1 MSTTPATTPGAPK
14 SIRILTVDDHP
25 LILEGIANVLQRQ
38 PDMEVV
44 GEASDGY
51 QAVEAYAKHKPDV
64 TLVDLQM
71 PGMNGIDTII
81 AILEKWPNARC
92 VVLTTYAGDVQAT
105 RALKAGAKGYLLKS
119 MLRKD
124 LVDTIRIVHAGK
136 SRIPAEIATELA
148 SHLSSD
154 ALSAREIEVLRMVGE
169 GCSNKVVAD
178 HLKIA
183 EDTVKGH
190 MRSILSKLNANDR
203 THAVMIAVKRGFLE
217 G

>member
-1 MSTTPATTPGAPK
+1 M
-14 SIRILTVDDHP
+14 
-25 LILEGIANVLQRQ
+25 ILEGIANVLQRQ
-38 PDMEVV
+38 PDMELV
-44 GEASDGY
+44 GEATDGH
-51 QAVEAYAKHKPDV
+51 QAIEAFAKYRPDV
-64 TLVDLQM
+64 MLIDLQM

-81 AILEKWPNARC
+81 AILEKFPNARC

-124 LVDTIRIVHAGK
+124 LVDTIRIVHSGK
-136 SRIPAEIATELA
+136 SRIPSEIATELA
-148 SHLSSD
+148 SHLGSD

-169 GCSNKVVAD
+169 GCSNKIVAD
-178 HLKIA
+178 HLKIS

-190 MRSILSKLNANDR
+190 MRNILSKLNANDR
-203 THAVMIAVKRGFLE
+203 THAVMIAVKRGFLD

>member
-1 MSTTPATTPGAPK
+1 
-14 SIRILTVDDHP
+14 

-38 PDMEVV
+38 PDMELV
-44 GEASDGY
+44 GEATDGH
-51 QAVEAYAKHKPDV
+51 QAIEAFAKYRPDV
-64 TLVDLQM
+64 MLIDLQM

-81 AILEKWPNARC
+81 AILEKFPNARC

-124 LVDTIRIVHAGK
+124 LVDTIRIVHSGK
-136 SRIPAEIATELA
+136 SRIPSEIATELA
-148 SHLSSD
+148 SHLGSD

-169 GCSNKVVAD
+169 GCSNKIVAD
-178 HLKIA
+178 HLKIS

-190 MRSILSKLNANDR
+190 MRNILSKLNANDR
-203 THAVMIAVKRGFLE
+203 THAVMIAVKRGFLD

>member
-1 MSTTPATTPGAPK
+1 MSTSPVGADR
-14 SIRILTVDDHP
+14 IRILTVDDHP
-25 LILEGIANVLQRQ
+25 LILEGIANVLHRQ
-38 PDMEVV
+38 PDMELV

-51 QAVEAYAKHKPDV
+51 EAIEAFAKLRPDV
-64 TLVDLQM
+64 VLVDLQM

-81 AILEKWPNARC
+81 AILAKWPSARC

-119 MLRKD
+119 MLRKE
-124 LVDTIRIVHAGK
+124 LVDTIRTVHAGK
-136 SRIPAEIATELA
+136 SRVPAEIASEVA
-148 SHLSSD
+148 SHLNSD
-154 ALSAREIEVLRMVGE
+154 ALSEREIEVLRLVRE

-178 HLKIA
+178 RLTIS

-203 THAVMIAVKRGFLE
+203 THAVMIAVRRGFIE

>member
-1 MSTTPATTPGAPK
+1 MSTTSVAGNR
-14 SIRILTVDDHP
+14 IRILTVDDHP
-25 LILEGIANVLQRQ
+25 LILEGIASVLQRQ
-38 PDMEVV
+38 PDMELVC
-44 GEASDGY
+44 EASDGF
-51 QAVEAYAKHKPDV
+51 QAIEAFAKFRPDV
-64 TLVDLQM
+64 SLIDLQM
-71 PGMNGIDTII
+71 PGMNGVDTII
-81 AILEKWPNARC
+81 AILEKWPGARC

-124 LVDTIRIVHAGK
+124 LVDTIRTVHSGK

-148 SHLSSD
+148 SHLGSD

-169 GCSNKVVAD
+169 GCSNKIIAD
-178 HLKIA
+178 HLKIS

-203 THAVMIAVKRGFLE
+203 THAVMIAVKRGFIE

>member
-1 MSTTPATTPGAPK
+1 MSTTPVAGNR
-14 SIRILTVDDHP
+14 IRILTVDDHP
-25 LILEGIANVLQRQ
+25 LILEGIASVLQRQ
-38 PDMEVV
+38 PDMELV
-44 GEASDGY
+44 GEASDGF
-51 QAVEAYAKHKPDV
+51 EAIEAFAKFRPDV
-64 TLVDLQM
+64 SLIDLQM
-71 PGMNGIDTII
+71 PGMNGVDTII
-81 AILEKWPNARC
+81 AILEKWPGARC

-124 LVDTIRIVHAGK
+124 LVDTIRTVHSGK

-148 SHLSSD
+148 SHLTSD

-169 GCSNKVVAD
+169 GCSNKIVAD
-178 HLKIA
+178 HLKIS

-203 THAVMIAVKRGFLE
+203 THAVMIAVKRGFIE

>member
-1 MSTTPATTPGAPK
+1 MGTTASTPNK
-14 SIRILTVDDHP
+14 IRILTVDDHP
-25 LILEGIANVLQRQ
+25 LILEGITNVLQRQ

-51 QAVEAYAKHKPDV
+51 EAIEAFAKCRPDV

-81 AILEKWPNARC
+81 AILEKWPSARC

-124 LVDTIRIVHAGK
+124 LVETIRIVHSGK
-136 SRIPAEIATELA
+136 SRIPAEIASELA
-148 SHLSSD
+148 SHLTSD
-154 ALSAREIEVLRMVGE
+154 ALSAREIEVLRM
-169 GCSNKVVAD
+169 SAKAAPTR
-178 HLKIA
+178 LSPTISRSRKIP
-183 EDTVKGH
+183 
-190 MRSILSKLNANDR
+190 L
-203 THAVMIAVKRGFLE
+203 RGICATYFPS
-217 G
+217 

>member
-1 MSTTPATTPGAPK
+1 MSTTPATTPGTPK

-51 QAVEAYAKHKPDV
+51 QAIEAFAKYKPDV
-64 TLVDLQM
+64 TLIDLQM

-124 LVDTIRIVHAGK
+124 LVDTIRIVHSGK

-148 SHLSSD
+148 SHLTSD

>member
-1 MSTTPATTPGAPK
+1 
-14 SIRILTVDDHP
+14 

-38 PDMEVV
+38 PDMELV
-44 GEASDGY
+44 GEATDGH
-51 QAVEAYAKHKPDV
+51 QAIEAFAKYRPDV
-64 TLVDLQM
+64 MLIDLQM

-81 AILEKWPNARC
+81 AILEKFPNARC

-124 LVDTIRIVHAGK
+124 LVDTIRIVHSGK
-136 SRIPAEIATELA
+136 SRIPSEIATELA
-148 SHLSSD
+148 SHLGSD

-178 HLKIA
+178 HLKIS

-190 MRSILSKLNANDR
+190 MRNILSKLNANDR
-203 THAVMIAVKRGFLE
+203 THAVMIAVKRGFLD

>member
-1 MSTTPATTPGAPK
+1 
-14 SIRILTVDDHP
+14 
-25 LILEGIANVLQRQ
+25 LILEGISNVLQRQ

-44 GEASDGY
+44 GEATDGH
-51 QAVEAYAKHKPDV
+51 QAIEAFAKCRPDV
-64 TLVDLQM
+64 MLIDLQM

-81 AILEKWPNARC
+81 AILEKFPNARC

-124 LVDTIRIVHAGK
+124 LVDTIRIVHSGK

-154 ALSAREIEVLRMVGE
+154 ALSVREIEVLRMVGE
-169 GCSNKVVAD
+169 GCSNKIVAD
-178 HLKIA
+178 HLKIS

-190 MRSILSKLNANDR
+190 MRNILSKLNANDR
-203 THAVMIAVKRGFLE
+203 THAVMIAVKRGFLD

>member
-1 MSTTPATTPGAPK
+1 MSTTPVTGNR
-14 SIRILTVDDHP
+14 IRILTVDDHP
-25 LILEGIANVLQRQ
+25 LILEGIASVLQRQ
-38 PDMEVV
+38 PDRELV

-51 QAVEAYAKHKPDV
+51 QAIEACGKFRPDV
-64 TLVDLQM
+64 ALIDLQM

-81 AILEKWPNARC
+81 AILEKWPGARC

-124 LVDTIRIVHAGK
+124 LVDTIRTVHSGK

-148 SHLSSD
+148 SHLTSD

-169 GCSNKVVAD
+169 GCSNKIVAD
-178 HLKIA
+178 HLKIS

-190 MRSILSKLNANDR
+190 MRSILAKLNANDR
-203 THAVMIAVKRGFLE
+203 THAVMIAVKRGFIE

>member
-1 MSTTPATTPGAPK
+1 MSTTPVTNR
-14 SIRILTVDDHP
+14 IRVLTVDDHP

-38 PDMEVV
+38 PDMELV

-51 QAVEAYAKHKPDV
+51 QAIEAFGKLRPDV
-64 TLVDLQM
+64 ALIDLQM
-71 PGMNGIDTII
+71 PGMNGIDAIT
-81 AILEKWPNARC
+81 AILQKWPGARC
-92 VVLTTYAGDVQAT
+92 IVLTTYAGDVQAT

-124 LVDTIRIVHAGK
+124 LVDTIRTVHSGK

-148 SHLSSD
+148 SHLTSD
-154 ALSAREIEVLRMVGE
+154 ALSPREIEVLRMVGE
-169 GCSNKVVAD
+169 GCSNKMVAD
-178 HLKIA
+178 HLKIS

-190 MRSILSKLNANDR
+190 MRNILSKLNANDR
-203 THAVMIAVKRGFLE
+203 THAVMIAVKRGFID

>member
-1 MSTTPATTPGAPK
+1 MSTAAGAANK
-14 SIRILTVDDHP
+14 IRILTVDDHP
-25 LILEGIANVLQRQ
+25 LILEGIANVLERQ

-44 GEASDGY
+44 GEAADGY
-51 QAVEAYAKHKPDV
+51 QAIEAFAKYRPDV
-64 TLVDLQM
+64 MLIDLQM
-71 PGMNGIDTII
+71 PGMNGIDTIL
-81 AILEKWPNARC
+81 AILEKFPNARC

-124 LVDTIRIVHAGK
+124 LVDTIRIVHSGK

-148 SHLSSD
+148 SHLGSD
-154 ALSAREIEVLRMVGE
+154 ALSVREIEVLRMVGE
-169 GCSNKVVAD
+169 GCSNKIVAD
-178 HLKIA
+178 HLKIS

-190 MRSILSKLNANDR
+190 MRNILSKLNANDR
-203 THAVMIAVKRGFLE
+203 THAVMIAVKRGFLD

>member
-1 MSTTPATTPGAPK
+1 
-14 SIRILTVDDHP
+14 

-44 GEASDGY
+44 GEATDGH
-51 QAVEAYAKHKPDV
+51 QAIEAFAKYRPDV
-64 TLVDLQM
+64 MLIDLQM
-71 PGMNGIDTII
+71 PGMNGIDTMI
-81 AILEKWPNARC
+81 AILEKFPNARC

-124 LVDTIRIVHAGK
+124 LVDTIRIVHSGK
-136 SRIPAEIATELA
+136 SRIPSEIATELA
-148 SHLSSD
+148 SHLGSD

-169 GCSNKVVAD
+169 GCSNKIVAD
-178 HLKIA
+178 HLKIS

-190 MRSILSKLNANDR
+190 MRNILSKLNANDR

>member
-1 MSTTPATTPGAPK
+1 MSTTPITGNR
-14 SIRILTVDDHP
+14 IRILTVDDHP
-25 LILEGIANVLQRQ
+25 LILEGIASVLQRQ
-38 PDMEVV
+38 PDMELV

-51 QAVEAYAKHKPDV
+51 QAIEAFAKLKPDV
-64 TLVDLQM
+64 ALIDLQM

-81 AILEKWPNARC
+81 AILEKWPGARC
-92 VVLTTYAGDVQAT
+92 VVLTNYAGDVQAT

-124 LVDTIRIVHAGK
+124 LIDTIRTVHSGK

-148 SHLSSD
+148 SHLTSD

-169 GCSNKVVAD
+169 GCSNKIVAD
-178 HLKIA
+178 HLKIS

-203 THAVMIAVKRGFLE
+203 THAVMIAVKRGFIE

>member
-1 MSTTPATTPGAPK
+1 MSTTPIAGNR
-14 SIRILTVDDHP
+14 IRILTVDDHP
-25 LILEGIANVLQRQ
+25 LILEGIASVLQRQ
-38 PDMEVV
+38 PDMELV
-44 GEASDGY
+44 GEAADGF
-51 QAVEAYAKHKPDV
+51 EAIEAFAKFKPDV
-64 TLVDLQM
+64 SLIDLQM
-71 PGMNGIDTII
+71 PGMNGVDTII
-81 AILEKWPNARC
+81 AILEKWPGARC

-124 LVDTIRIVHAGK
+124 LVDTIRTVHSGK

-148 SHLSSD
+148 SHLTSD

-169 GCSNKVVAD
+169 GCSNKIVAD
-178 HLKIA
+178 HLKIS

-203 THAVMIAVKRGFLE
+203 THAVMIAVKRGFIE

>member
-1 MSTTPATTPGAPK
+1 MSTTPVTNR
-14 SIRILTVDDHP
+14 IRVLTVDDHP

-38 PDMEVV
+38 PDMELV

-51 QAVEAYAKHKPDV
+51 QAIEAFGKLRPDV
-64 TLVDLQM
+64 ALIDLQM
-71 PGMNGIDTII
+71 PGMNGIDAIS
-81 AILEKWPNARC
+81 AILQKWPGARC

-124 LVDTIRIVHAGK
+124 LVDTIRIVHSGK
-136 SRIPAEIATELA
+136 SRIPAEIASELA
-148 SHLSSD
+148 SHLTSD
-154 ALSAREIEVLRMVGE
+154 ALSAREIEVLRMVADGS
-169 GCSNKVVAD
+169 SNKMIAD
-178 HLKIA
+178 RLKLS

-203 THAVMIAVKRGFLE
+203 THAVTIAVKRGFID

>member
-1 MSTTPATTPGAPK
+1 MGTTAGTPNK
-14 SIRILTVDDHP
+14 IRIMTVDDHP

-51 QAVEAYAKHKPDV
+51 EAIEAFAKWRPDV

-81 AILEKWPNARC
+81 AILEKWPTARC

-124 LVDTIRIVHAGK
+124 LVETIRIVHSGK
-136 SRIPAEIATELA
+136 SRIPAEIASELA
-148 SHLSSD
+148 SHLTSD

-169 GCSNKVVAD
+169 GCSNKIVAD
-178 HLKIA
+178 HLKIT

-190 MRSILSKLNANDR
+190 MRNILSKLNANDR

>member
-1 MSTTPATTPGAPK
+1 MSTTPIAGNR
-14 SIRILTVDDHP
+14 IRILTVDDHP
-25 LILEGIANVLQRQ
+25 LILEGIASVLQRQ
-38 PDMEVV
+38 PDMELV
-44 GEASDGY
+44 GEASDGF
-51 QAVEAYAKHKPDV
+51 QAIEAFAKFRPDV
-64 TLVDLQM
+64 SLIDLQM
-71 PGMNGIDTII
+71 PGMNGVDTII
-81 AILEKWPNARC
+81 AILEKWPGARC

-124 LVDTIRIVHAGK
+124 LVDTIRTVHSGK

-148 SHLSSD
+148 SHLGSD

-169 GCSNKVVAD
+169 GCSNKIIAD
-178 HLKIA
+178 HLKIS

-203 THAVMIAVKRGFLE
+203 THAVMIAVKRGFIE

>member
-1 MSTTPATTPGAPK
+1 MSTTPVTGNR
-14 SIRILTVDDHP
+14 IRILTVDDHP
-25 LILEGIANVLQRQ
+25 LILEGIASVLQRQ
-38 PDMEVV
+38 TDMELV

-51 QAVEAYAKHKPDV
+51 QAIEAFGKLRPDV
-64 TLVDLQM
+64 ALIDLQM

-81 AILEKWPNARC
+81 AILERWPGARC

-124 LVDTIRIVHAGK
+124 LVDTIRSVHSGK

-148 SHLSSD
+148 SHLTSD

-169 GCSNKVVAD
+169 GCSNKIVAD
-178 HLKIA
+178 HLKIS

-203 THAVMIAVKRGFLE
+203 THAVMIAVKRGFIE